1 MGSLANLN
9 SEGQPAPVIVDLIN
23 NIVIDRVVNEAM
35 S

>member
-1 MGSLANLN
+1 MGSLAKLS
-9 SEGQPAPVIVDLIN
+9 SEGQSVPVIVDLIN